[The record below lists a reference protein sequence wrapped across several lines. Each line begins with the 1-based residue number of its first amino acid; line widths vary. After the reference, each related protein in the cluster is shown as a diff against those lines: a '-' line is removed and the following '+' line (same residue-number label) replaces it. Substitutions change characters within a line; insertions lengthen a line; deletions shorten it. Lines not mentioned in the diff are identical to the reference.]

1 MGANL
6 NVVGCLQA
14 TTPGHMVQ
22 QPVPPKQELVAR
34 PLRVNNQQLKPTRPH
49 MHPCPVFNCVFTRLF
64 EQTNSATQ
72 TEDQRD
78 SGTRT
83 KVDVECGQRVKMEN
97 VSIAWD
103 LLRSNVSSP

>member
-1 MGANL
+1 
-6 NVVGCLQA
+6 
-14 TTPGHMVQ
+14 
-22 QPVPPKQELVAR
+22 
-34 PLRVNNQQLKPTRPH
+34 

-103 LLRSNVSSP
+103 LLRSDVSLPYFKYITLISGHGILVNLTRISRRLRC